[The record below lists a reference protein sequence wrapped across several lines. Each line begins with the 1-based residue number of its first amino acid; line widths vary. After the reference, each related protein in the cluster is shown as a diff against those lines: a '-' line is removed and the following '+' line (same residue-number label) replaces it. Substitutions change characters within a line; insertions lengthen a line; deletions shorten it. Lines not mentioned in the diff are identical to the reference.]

1 MEKFFI
7 IEEKVWLD
15 WLQFM
20 NIINFCTISTQNLK
34 YIVIAFVLT
43 HGNVHTLSSMQ
54 THKKTLMTLSV
65 SFCAFGVFFLKNCS
79 QNVGKIDP

>member
-34 YIVIAFVLT
+34 YILIAFVLT
-43 HGNVHTLSSMQ
+43 HGNVSYFIIHANALKDTDDFISVFLRFWGLLS
-54 THKKTLMTLSV
+54 
-65 SFCAFGVFFLKNCS
+65 
-79 QNVGKIDP
+79 